1 VSTVN
6 VLALLHEHLVG
17 VWRFPCLVYFLLDGL
32 LSIFNS
38 QSIKVCKN
46 QTLKIS
52 LCILASMD
60 CPQPIHGYI
69 HVKEDAWHHL
79 LREVPT
85 SFCARRPEQQ
95 SQRCTVWIQSTA
107 PSVLLL
113 ARITFVKTPNHKEGL
128 KLNCWNVFVVA
139 GLELKSVVSGR
150 CAAAGWACNV
160 EEIHLKGGSDHFIR
174 QFCGKC
180 PLGMD
185 IAQLCR
191 EALLLLTSSS
201 TPQSLSLPS
210 QLQLLI
216 KLVETIHRFWHIIVK
231 VWWSLRI
238 FREKGFDMRS
248 VTATRR
254 TAICKMVFTKC
265 TEPQR
270 VLLWGLF
277 GNPL

>member
-1 VSTVN
+1 MDAGPELGSKHLWVCVYHCRLRDAIVVKKCNINTYMWIREIANPVGWILFIFSTKFVSTVN

-17 VWRFPCLVYFLLDGL
+17 VWRFPCLVYFLLEGL

-113 ARITFVKTPNHKEGL
+113 ARITFVKTPNSKEGL
-128 KLNCWNVFVVA
+128 TSKL
-139 GLELKSVVSGR
+139 LE
-150 CAAAGWACNV
+150 C
-160 EEIHLKGGSDHFIR
+160 
-174 QFCGKC
+174 FCC
-180 PLGMD
+180 CRTR
-185 IAQLCR
+185 AQEC
-191 EALLLLTSSS
+191 
-201 TPQSLSLPS
+201 
-210 QLQLLI
+210 
-216 KLVETIHRFWHIIVK
+216 
-231 VWWSLRI
+231 
-238 FREKGFDMRS
+238 
-248 VTATRR
+248 
-254 TAICKMVFTKC
+254 C
-265 TEPQR
+265 
-270 VLLWGLF
+270 
-277 GNPL
+277 